1 MTTDTAPVTEM
12 SVHDLADSLGNDDY
26 ESDEIESE
34 EEVTEQDDQ
43 EPESSEEAEQAESEE
58 EEGEESDSGE
68 KLVID
73 GEEFEVPAEL
83 APLAAKLKGLESSLR
98 ADHTRKTQEAA
109 EIRKAATNF
118 YQHTQQQA
126 AFQTENIGYL
136 ANLTATQDELKQY
149 DNVDWATLAETDIV
163 AYSKH
168 KEIRDGLREKAY
180 RINTELAQRQ
190 AFQAQQD
197 EQSRSQKWQATVDTV
212 KRAIPSYDQATDAKA
227 VKAAQALGEKYGI
240 KVDGEQLR
248 QMLDPLVWLGL
259 VELSKYQDLQA
270 KRPEI
275 SKRVAEAPRMK
286 KPVAP
291 AAKPRHQEAIK
302 RLKQSGRVEDLAKFL

>member
-1 MTTDTAPVTEM
+1 MNNDMAPDSGV
-12 SVHDLADSLGNDDY
+12 SVQGLADMLDDA
-26 ESDEIESE
+26 EPIEIESE
-34 EEVTEQDDQ
+34 EEVTEQDEP
-43 EPESSEEAEQAESEE
+43 EPESSEESEQDESDE

-73 GEEFEVPAEL
+73 GEEFEVPKEL
-83 APLAAKLKGLESSLR
+83 APLAEKLKGLETSLR

-109 EIRKAATNF
+109 EIRKAAATF
-118 YQHTQQQA
+118 YETTKQTA
-126 AFQTENIGYL
+126 AFQTENIGML
-136 ANLTATQDELKQY
+136 AEFVATQNELKTY
-149 DNVDWATLAETDIV
+149 ENVDWATLAETDIV

-168 KEIRDGLREKAY
+168 KEIRDGLREKAFQ
-180 RINTELAQRQ
+180 INSAVSQRH
-190 AFQAQQD
+190 AQQQQM
-197 EQSRSQKWQATVDTV
+197 EAAKQHQEWQSTVEIV
-212 KRAIPSYDQATDAKA
+212 KRAIPSYDQATDDKA

-240 KVDGEQLR
+240 KVDTSL
-248 QMLDPLVWLGL
+248 LSKTNPLMWIGL
-259 VELSKYQDLQA
+259 VELSKYQALQA

>member
-12 SVHDLADSLGNDDY
+12 SVHDLADSLGNDD
-26 ESDEIESE
+26 ESPEIESE
-34 EEVTEQDDQ
+34 EEVTEQDEQ
-43 EPESSEEAEQAESEE
+43 GTETEAEPDEGESGE

-73 GEEFEVPAEL
+73 GEEFEVPKEL
-83 APLAAKLKGLESSLR
+83 APLAEKLKGLESSLR

-109 EIRKAATNF
+109 EIRKAATTF
-118 YQHTQQQA
+118 YEQTKQAA
-126 AFQTENIGYL
+126 AFQTENVGYL
-136 ANLTATQDELKQY
+136 ASLVATQNELATY
-149 DNVDWATLAETDIV
+149 ENVDWATLAETDIV

-180 RINTELAQRQ
+180 KLNTELAQRQ
-190 AFQAQQD
+190 SQAQQQE
-197 EQSRSQKWQATVDTV
+197 EQERHQKWQNTVETV
-212 KRAIPSYDQATDAKA
+212 RKAIPNYDQTTDAKA

-248 QMLDPLVWLGL
+248 QMLDPLVWIGL
-259 VELSKYQDLQA
+259 VELSKYQELVA

-275 SKRVAEAPRMK
+275 SKRVAEAPRMN

-291 AAKPRHQEAIK
+291 AAKPRHQEATK

>member
-1 MTTDTAPVTEM
+1 MNNDMAPDSGV
-12 SVHDLADSLGNDDY
+12 SVQGLADMLDDA
-26 ESDEIESE
+26 EPIELESE
-34 EEVTEQDDQ
+34 EEVTEQDEP
-43 EPESSEEAEQAESEE
+43 EPESSEESEQDESDE
-58 EEGEESDSGE
+58 EEGEESGPGE

-73 GEEFEVPAEL
+73 GEEFEVPKEL

-109 EIRKAATNF
+109 EIRKAATTF
-118 YQHTQQQA
+118 YEQTQKTA
-126 AFQTENIGYL
+126 AFQTENVGYL
-136 ANLTATQDELKQY
+136 ASLVATQNELATY
-149 DNVDWATLAETDIV
+149 ENVDWAMLKVQDRESYRD
-163 AYSKH
+163 H
-168 KEIRDGLREKAY
+168 KENYQELLNRANA
-180 RINTELAQRQ
+180 INQTLAQRQ
-190 AFQAQQD
+190 TQAQQQE
-197 EQSRSQKWQATVDTV
+197 EQERHQKWRSTVETV
-212 KRAIPSYDQATDAKA
+212 RKAIPNYDQATDAKA

-248 QMLDPLVWLGL
+248 QMLDPLVWIGL
-259 VELSKYQDLQA
+259 VELSKYQDLVA

-291 AAKPRHQEAIK
+291 AAKPRHQEAAK